1 MTSARRMPPRQRK
14 ETLMATKEIRYAIKG
29 TSDTEKVTKKAA
41 ADMGVMDQAFTKFT
55 YKLKHVGNQIAKSLF
70 HVLGP
75 LAIAHAVFGKIESAI
90 EEYKQK
96 IKEAVDAG
104 SKLTNQARDAGLSVE
119 QYQKVAAAT
128 ADMGLTMDDYTT
140 SNKNAK
146 KAIIEARDSTSHYH
160 EVLKRLGFSSED
172 LIHGRITE
180 AQVLGALS
188 DAINTTTD
196 ETKQS
201 AIAVAAFGS
210 EGEKM
215 LKVLREWVELNK
227 KISEAKALTSP
238 FAKILQTKAE
248 KEEFEKKKENVAI
261 QRREATLA
269 YLKGEAGPIDPRV
282 EALTRSIS
290 LEMAKTQAQAGGGF
304 VNMTEGLLANDPR
317 VAALI
322 ESIVGG
328 QMATDAESKKVTS
341 AGATAAAAAL
351 LTMPAKAEALPKAE
365 TFKHDTGFSNVIGVG
380 ANPVTEMMNAQLE
393 EQRKHTLLLQAIAN
407 KGKSADFKDF
417 TKDQQ
422 TSPEFHGDMSD

>member
-1 MTSARRMPPRQRK
+1 
-14 ETLMATKEIRYAIKG
+14 MATKEIRYAIKG

-75 LAIAHAVFGKIESAI
+75 LAIAHTVFGKIESAI

-119 QYQKVAAAT
+119 QYQRVSAAT

-160 EVLKRLGFSSED
+160 EVLKRLGFSAED

-180 AQVLGALS
+180 AQVLSALS

-196 ETKQS
+196 DTKQS
-201 AIAVAAFGS
+201 AIAVAAFGA

-227 KISEAKALTSP
+227 KISEAKTLTSP

-269 YLKGEAGPIDPRV
+269 YINGEAGPVDPSVKSEFDRLKSERRNALGPQGGQVYISPSEIASDPKLQALV
-282 EALTRSIS
+282 ES
-290 LEMAKTQAQAGGGF
+290 
-304 VNMTEGLLANDPR
+304 V
-317 VAALI
+317 
-322 ESIVGG
+322 VGG
-328 QMATDAESKKVTS
+328 KMATEADAKKVTS
-341 AGATAAAAAL
+341 AGASAAAAAL
-351 LTMPAKAEALPKAE
+351 LTMPAKAEAVPKAE
-365 TFKHDTGFSNVIGVG
+365 AFKHDAGFSNVIGVG

-393 EQRKHTLLLQAIAN
+393 EQRKHTLLLQAIAA

-422 TSPEFHGDMSD
+422 TTPEFHGDMSD

>member
-1 MTSARRMPPRQRK
+1 
-14 ETLMATKEIRYAIKG
+14 MATKEIRYAIKG

-41 ADMGVMDQAFTKFT
+41 ADMGIMDQAFTKFT

-75 LAIAHAVFGKIESAI
+75 LAIAHTVFGKIESAI

-104 SKLTNQARDAGLSVE
+104 SKLTNQARDAGISVE

-128 ADMGLTMDDYTT
+128 ADMGLTMEDYV
-140 SNKNAK
+140 SANKNAK

-160 EVLKRLGFSSED
+160 EVLKRLGFSAQD
-172 LIHGRITE
+172 LIAGRVTE
-180 AQVLGALS
+180 VQVLSALS
-188 DAINTTTD
+188 DAINSTSD
-196 ETKQS
+196 ETNQS
-201 AIAVAAFGS
+201 AIAVKAFGA

-215 LKVLREWVELNK
+215 LKVLREWVELNN

-248 KEEFEKKKENVAI
+248 REEFEKKKENVAI
-261 QRREATLA
+261 QREEATRA

-282 EALTRSIS
+282 KALVDK
-290 LEMAKTQAQAGGGF
+290 LEMRLVEATIKSGGIGF
-304 VNMTEGLLANDPR
+304 VPSAGRFRDNPE
-317 VAALI
+317 VQALV

-328 QMATDAESKKVTS
+328 KMATEAEAKKVT
-341 AGATAAAAAL
+341 APAAVAAAKAL
-351 LTMPAKAEALPKAE
+351 QEMPAKAENLPKLE
-365 TFKHDTGFSNVIGVG
+365 TFKHEAGFSNVIGVG

-393 EQRKHTLLLQAIAN
+393 EQKKHTLLLQAIAN
-407 KGKSADFKDF
+407 AGKPAEFKDF
-417 TKDQQ
+417 TKVQEKTPDWYLKDQ
-422 TSPEFHGDMSD
+422 

>member
-1 MTSARRMPPRQRK
+1 
-14 ETLMATKEIRYAIKG
+14 MATKEIRYAIKG

-75 LAIAHAVFGKIESAI
+75 LAIAHTVFGKIESAI

-104 SKLTNQARDAGLSVE
+104 SKLTNQARDAGMSVE
-119 QYQKVAAAT
+119 QYQRVSAAT

-160 EVLKRLGFSSED
+160 EVLKRLGFSAED

-180 AQVLGALS
+180 AQVLSALS

-196 ETKQS
+196 DTKQS
-201 AIAVAAFGS
+201 AIAVAAFGA

-227 KISEAKALTSP
+227 KISEAKTLTSP

-248 KEEFEKKKENVAI
+248 KEEFEKKKENVEI

-269 YLKGEAGPIDPRV
+269 YLKGEDGPVDPRV
-282 EALTRSIS
+282 KSEFDRLKSERRNALGPQGGQVYITPSEIAS
-290 LEMAKTQAQAGGGF
+290 NPKLQAL
-304 VNMTEGLLANDPR
+304 VEE
-317 VAALI
+317 V
-322 ESIVGG
+322 VGG
-328 QMATDAESKKVTS
+328 KMATEADAKKVTS
-341 AGATAAAAAL
+341 AGASAAAAAL
-351 LTMPAKAEALPKAE
+351 LTMPAKAEAVPKAE
-365 TFKHDTGFSNVIGVG
+365 AFKHDAGFSNVIGVG

-393 EQRKHTLLLQAIAN
+393 EQRKHTLLLQAIAA

-422 TSPEFHGDMSD
+422 TTPEFHGDMSD

>member
-1 MTSARRMPPRQRK
+1 
-14 ETLMATKEIRYAIKG
+14 MATKEIRYAIKG

-75 LAIAHAVFGKIESAI
+75 LAIAHTVFGKIESAI

-119 QYQKVAAAT
+119 QYQRVSAAT

-160 EVLKRLGFSSED
+160 EVLKRLGFSAED

-180 AQVLGALS
+180 TQVLSALS

-196 ETKQS
+196 DTKQS
-201 AIAVAAFGS
+201 AIAVAAFGA

-227 KISEAKALTSP
+227 KISEAKTLTSP

-261 QRREATLA
+261 QRKEAIKSYLA
-269 YLKGEAGPIDPRV
+269 GEAGPIDPRV
-282 EALTRSIS
+282 QDLRNSIYRD
-290 LEMAKTQAQAGGGF
+290 LAKASVQAGGTGS
-304 VNMTEGLLANDPR
+304 VPAWAIAADPR
-317 VAALI
+317 IGSLI
-322 ESIVGG
+322 EEVVGG
-328 QMATDAESKKVTS
+328 KMATEADAKKVTS
-341 AGATAAAAAL
+341 AGASAAAAAL
-351 LTMPAKAEALPKAE
+351 LTMPAKAEAVPKAE
-365 TFKHDTGFSNVIGVG
+365 AFKHDAGFSNVIGVG

-393 EQRKHTLLLQAIAN
+393 EQRKHTLLLQAIAA

-422 TSPEFHGDMSD
+422 TTPEFHGDMSD